1 MMYTWSLILCF
12 APFLQAYQLCVIGA
26 TSGLG
31 RELVYQ
37 AALDKNMSVLALSG
51 SSKPLSLPCRVNS
64 FEELHSQPPFHN
76 PNVERGNYWEDLSSY
91 DYETVVF
98 TTGATAFKDDY
109 SDTLMSKV
117 LTNLPQS
124 CTNLVLV
131 SAHGVGD
138 SLRPKETG
146 INIMSNWYLKDVYRA
161 KNSQEEMLRL
171 KMFKMKYPN
180 LKMTILRPRAL
191 SYGATTIPSVTRQSL
206 ASDILKEIHY

>member
-1 MMYTWSLILCF
+1 MYTWSLFLCF

-51 SSKPLSLPCRVNS
+51 SSKPLCLPCRVNS
-64 FEELHSQPPFHN
+64 FEELQSQPPFHN
-76 PNVERGNYWEDLSSY
+76 PNVERGNYWKDLSYY
-91 DYETVVF
+91 DYETVIF
-98 TTGATAFKDDY
+98 TTGASPFKDDY

-117 LTNLPQS
+117 LTNLPPS
-124 CTNLVLV
+124 CTNLVLI

-138 SLRPKETG
+138 SLNPQETG
-146 INIMSNWYLKDVYRA
+146 INIMNKWYLKDVYRA
-161 KNSQEEMLRL
+161 KNSQEEMLRM
-171 KMFKMKYPN
+171 KMFKMKYPK

-191 SYGATTIPSVTRQSL
+191 SYGTTTIPSVSRQSL